1 MGVYRIS
8 DLHNRLCEMANDGYE
23 YTDICVLDQD
33 EDSPE
38 SLCFEVLEDS
48 CSAVDYETVE
58 SCEFPDDYYY
68 LQKSTRSVCATD
80 YCTEINFTYEEIALI
95 KHSVDNAL
103 AYFKDLLED
112 STQSK
117 DIVKEIKQSSIECR
131 NLQAKLAKFLK
142 RLH

>member
-8 DLHNRLCEMANDGYE
+8 DLCNRLCEMANDGYE
-23 YTDICVLDQD
+23 YTDIYVLDED

-38 SLCFEVLEDS
+38 SLSFEALEAS
-48 CSAVDYETVE
+48 CSSVDYETVE
-58 SCEFPDDYYY
+58 SCGLPDDYYY
-68 LQKSTRSVCATD
+68 LLKSTRSVNATD
-80 YCTEINFTYEEIALI
+80 YCTEINFTYKEIALI
-95 KHSVDNAL
+95 KHAVDNAL
-103 AYFKDLLED
+103 AYFKDLLDD

-117 DIVKEIKQSSIECR
+117 DIVKEIKQSSVECR